1 MGRYFDPLTDW
12 SFKRLFGGEPG
23 KEILIEFLND
33 LFAGEKVIT
42 DLVYGPGEHN
52 GPASDKK
59 KVVFDLFCTG
69 NKGEKFIVEMQRGRQ
84 DFFRERSVFYTS
96 RVVSDQLPAGME
108 HFSYDIPEVYLIAIL
123 EFRMDKEPSEQYF
136 HNICLMDRDS
146 KEIFYKKLGY
156 KFLELP
162 NFTKE
167 AEDLETDVEKW
178 TYLLKNMSRL
188 DQIPVYLNKRIF
200 QRIFQI
206 AEISN
211 LTPEEQTMYE
221 ASLKDKWDY
230 ENVLATAMRESELK
244 GELKGKLEGR
254 LEGELKA
261 KLETAR
267 EMKAAGLSIS
277 QIAQFTKLSVEEI
290 NKL

>member
-1 MGRYFDPLTDW
+1 M
-12 SFKRLFGGEPG
+12 
-23 KEILIEFLND
+23 
-33 LFAGEKVIT
+33 
-42 DLVYGPGEHN
+42 
-52 GPASDKK
+52 
-59 KVVFDLFCTG
+59 
-69 NKGEKFIVEMQRGRQ
+69 
-84 DFFRERSVFYTS
+84 
-96 RVVSDQLPAGME
+96 
-108 HFSYDIPEVYLIAIL
+108 
-123 EFRMDKEPSEQYF
+123 
-136 HNICLMDRDS
+136 
-146 KEIFYKKLGY
+146 
-156 KFLELP
+156 P

-230 ENVLATAMRESELK
+230 ENVLATAMRESKLE
-244 GELKGKLEGR
+244 GKLEGER
-254 LEGELKA
+254 KGELKA

-267 EMKAAGLSIS
+267 E
-277 QIAQFTKLSVEEI
+277 
-290 NKL
+290 